1 MLKISQAC
9 NVNHGYLPTYLK
21 LLVTEFTAS
30 SGGDVRLD
38 LLNKFQEEKCHL
50 GLVTSNPE
58 A

>member
-1 MLKISQAC
+1 M
-9 NVNHGYLPTYLK
+9 NHGYLPTYLK
-21 LLVTEFTAS
+21 LHGLFW
-30 SGGDVRLD
+30 GDVRLD